1 MQQEPFSDYSE
12 EHVDLTGTII
22 NEDEIIDD
30 YEPSERGFFYLNS
43 PITHNIP

>member
-22 NEDEIIDD
+22 NEDDIIDD
-30 YEPSERGFFYLNS
+30 YEPSERGFELKFPSNS
-43 PITHNIP
+43 HNIT